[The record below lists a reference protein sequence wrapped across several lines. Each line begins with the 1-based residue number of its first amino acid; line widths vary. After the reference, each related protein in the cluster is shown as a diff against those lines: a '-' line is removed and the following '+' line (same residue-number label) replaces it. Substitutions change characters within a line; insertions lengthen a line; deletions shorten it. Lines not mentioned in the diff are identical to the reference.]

1 MRIDAEETGRV
12 VGLTADVN
20 RLLGPVPV
28 RDQWPSV
35 SAIVPTHDGR
45 ELLATLLTGLA
56 EKTDY
61 PDLEVVVVD
70 NASSDGTLAW
80 LESESFPFALI
91 AVRNARNVSF
101 SAAMNVGASRST
113 AELLLL
119 LNNDVEPIE
128 SSWLRRLVAS
138 LQRPGVAIA
147 GAVLVDPD
155 RESVTGRG
163 VAVQHDGIAFRLDRG
178 VLRPALRGLGD
189 DVAEVIGEDGEVA
202 AVAAACALLRKQEFE
217 RIGGFD
223 ERFRY
228 GGEDIDLCLKLSE
241 RGGAVVMSRSSILLH
256 RPLSTR
262 RGSAEGSGEAIR
274 ANHTVLLERWGP
286 ALRREYALDRP
297 GPERIWNWDGAEA
310 QAGVTYCV
318 KPDAASSAEDVQQ
331 LIDAI
336 EAAGH
341 PAREVDGTDAWLLD
355 DVVVHLFDGAGRHA
369 LTPGRLNVLF
379 CRGEAPPTAEAAQYD
394 IVVGEPRSISDLV
407 AAADAELRQ
416 RGGPARAGVA
426 AATGPRVR
434 ARNRAPRVVIV
445 LGMARTGTSVT
456 TRILN
461 ILGVSLGEPEAL
473 LGAIEQINDKGF
485 YEHYAIMRLNTA
497 LLRRLGGSWRDP
509 PPLPPGWESDPGLD
523 DLREQAAAIIANE
536 FADEP
541 LWGFKDPRTCLTLP
555 FWRPLIGPAAFV
567 ICHRHPLEIA
577 DSLLRRDA
585 LTTEQSIALW
595 RRYTAG
601 AIAATADDPRVI
613 IGYRSELG
621 DPFAACQKLAS
632 FLGVPECA
640 GDPSVRREVD
650 GWVDHGLRH
659 HEHTALELLD
669 DARLGPRDV
678 SLALLLDLATAA
690 GDVRGELDDAL
701 NETARRMLRDIAT
714 PGAGE

>member
-336 EAAGH
+336 EAAGI
-341 PAREVDGTDAWLLD
+341 RRV
-355 DVVVHLFDGAGRHA
+355 
-369 LTPGRLNVLF
+369 
-379 CRGEAPPTAEAAQYD
+379 
-394 IVVGEPRSISDLV
+394 RS
-407 AAADAELRQ
+407 
-416 RGGPARAGVA
+416 
-426 AATGPRVR
+426 TGPTRGCWMTWSCTCSTVQ
-434 ARNRAPRVVIV
+434 A
-445 LGMARTGTSVT
+445 VT
-456 TRILN
+456 
-461 ILGVSLGEPEAL
+461 
-473 LGAIEQINDKGF
+473 
-485 YEHYAIMRLNTA
+485 H
-497 LLRRLGGSWRDP
+497 
-509 PPLPPGWESDPGLD
+509 
-523 DLREQAAAIIANE
+523 
-536 FADEP
+536 
-541 LWGFKDPRTCLTLP
+541 
-555 FWRPLIGPAAFV
+555 
-567 ICHRHPLEIA
+567 
-577 DSLLRRDA
+577 
-585 LTTEQSIALW
+585 
-595 RRYTAG
+595 
-601 AIAATADDPRVI
+601 
-613 IGYRSELG
+613 
-621 DPFAACQKLAS
+621 
-632 FLGVPECA
+632 
-640 GDPSVRREVD
+640 
-650 GWVDHGLRH
+650 
-659 HEHTALELLD
+659 
-669 DARLGPRDV
+669 
-678 SLALLLDLATAA
+678 
-690 GDVRGELDDAL
+690 
-701 NETARRMLRDIAT
+701 
-714 PGAGE
+714 